1 VRRFVAVCV
10 AASFALSVVA
20 LCALCTDASADAS
33 AWTKPVSGPVVRPF
47 EPPKSRF
54 GAGHLGV
61 DFRAAPGTLVR
72 AVGPGTVVFAG
83 VVARTLH
90 VVIRHPNGWRTSY
103 SFLAS
108 VRVQTGEEVG
118 ADVVGTTG
126 GRGENH
132 DGSVLHLG
140 LRIGDAYVDP
150 MQLFGPADLAAM
162 VHLGPLRSETAPS
175 ALARSPDERTALAA
189 GLPPDDYPLLGR

>member
-1 VRRFVAVCV
+1 MRRLVALFVAVFV
-10 AASFALSVVA
+10 AVPVVA
-20 LCALCTDASADAS
+20 LLALCTDASADAS
-33 AWTKPVSGPVVRPF
+33 AWTKPVRGPVVRPF

-61 DFRAAPGTLVR
+61 DFHAVPGTLVR

-83 VVARTLH
+83 AVARTLH

-108 VRVQTGEEVG
+108 VRVRAGEEVG
-118 ADVVGTTG
+118 TDVLGTTG

-150 MQLFGPADLAAM
+150 MQLFGAGDLAAI
-162 VHLGPLRSETAPS
+162 VHLAPLHSEVAPR
-175 ALARSPDERTALAA
+175 ALARSPDERLAVVA
-189 GLPPDDYPLLGR
+189 GLPPDDYPLVGR

>member
-1 VRRFVAVCV
+1 VRRFVVLCSIV
-10 AASFALSVVA
+10 FGVA
-20 LCALCTDASADAS
+20 LLALCTDASADAS
-33 AWTKPVSGPVVRPF
+33 AWTKPVGGPVVRGF

-61 DFRAAPGTLVR
+61 DFGAAPGTLVR

-83 VVARTLH
+83 AVARTLH

-108 VRVQTGEEVG
+108 VRVRTGQEVG
-118 ADVVGTTG
+118 ADVIGTTG

-132 DGSVLHLG
+132 DGSVVHLG

-150 MQLFGPADLAAM
+150 MQLFGPADLAAL
-162 VHLGPLRSETAPS
+162 VHLAPLRGRAGPN
-175 ALARSPDERTALAA
+175 ALAGSPNEQVAVAA
-189 GLPPDDYPLLGR
+189 GLPPDDYPLVGR

>member
-1 VRRFVAVCV
+1 VRRV
-10 AASFALSVVA
+10 AALLVAAFLVA
-20 LCALCTDASADAS
+20 LLALCTDASADAS
-33 AWTKPVSGPVVRPF
+33 AWTEPVRGPVVRRF
-47 EPPKSRF
+47 EPPRSRF

-61 DFRAAPGTLVR
+61 DFRAEPGTLVH

-83 VVARTLH
+83 AVAGTLH

-108 VRVQTGEEVG
+108 VRVHTGEEVG
-118 ADVVGTTG
+118 ADVVGTAG

-140 LRIGDAYVDP
+140 LRIGDSYVDP
-150 MQLFGPADLAAM
+150 MQLFGRPDLAAI
-162 VHLGPLRSETAPS
+162 VHLAPVRSAAAPRAFARPPNERQ
-175 ALARSPDERTALAA
+175 ALVA
-189 GLPPDDYPLLGR
+189 GLPPEDYPLVGR